1 MKSHPFADDWYN
13 LLHLT
18 ESPQVAH
25 VPKKR
30 PPRRWCPGKFG
41 KRVPLLFGHGL
52 RRFYLAHPVHAQDER
67 LRFGHGGRAG
77 ACGRWTPRWGAV
89 ATRVARGLMDISVS
103 VCAKYKGWWCIWKR
117 VGMKLM
123 CSGHHFLQFDSLPS
137 NRFNRFIRCHFS
149 SVKDSWQGK
158 GLYQVVKSE
167 DSPAY
172 FNLRREARDGADVS
186 APWIFGAVELWK
198 ALSLR
203 LENDALNEK
212 VAELEAGRKRQKN
225 KWPQWNMWQRAWKY
239 HETTKSRERH

>member
-1 MKSHPFADDWYN
+1 MIGIISCTSHWITTGGPCAQKAAA
-13 LLHLT
+13 T
-18 ESPQVAH
+18 EM
-25 VPKKR
+25 VPWEVWEK
-30 PPRRWCPGKFG
+30 GS
-41 KRVPLLFGHGL
+41 LLFGHGL
-52 RRFYLAHPVHAQDER
+52 RWFYLTHPAHAQDER

-89 ATRVARGLMDISVS
+89 ATSGCEGMNIS

-137 NRFNRFIRCHFS
+137 NRFISCHFS
-149 SVKDSWQGK
+149 SVKDSWHGK
-158 GLYQVVKSE
+158 GLYQIVKSE

-186 APWIFGAVELWK
+186 ALWIFGAVERWK

-212 VAELEAGRKRQKN
+212 VAELEV
-225 KWPQWNMWQRAWKY
+225 WVLS
-239 HETTKSRERH
+239 ETCWSCWSLKLSLNHQIKGETLADH